1 MLKCMKLY
9 LFGHD
14 HKYAVEQVLLMLF
27 PAERPEYPET
37 PTGEDRAEVSLF
49 KGEKRLT
56 AVCRLYL
63 RGECHMGR
71 AAVSREDV
79 VAQETDSLL
88 TRAYQGSL
96 GLMLSAMVSSKRL
109 TKSDIDE
116 LYAILKEAEEGSE

>member
-1 MLKCMKLY
+1 MNKQHTVAPSEWSIM
-9 LFGHD
+9 
-14 HKYAVEQVLLMLF
+14 ELLW
-27 PAERPEYPET
+27 ET
-37 PTGEDRAEVSLF
+37 PRTLMELVSTLSETVGWAKSTVTTMVRRMTEKGLINYDTDGRTKLF
-49 KGEKRLT
+49 
-56 AVCRLYL
+56 
-63 RGECHMGR
+63 R